1 MIEIKKLSKGSYI
14 AHNGEPYRIKKL
26 NLVVVGTHSHTKT
39 KVEMVGLFSGKKEM
53 MTMSPHEKVEDVKVI
68 RRHGQLIAK
77 MGEEVQVMSMD
88 NYEMVDADVQQ
99 GLIDKINEGDDVT
112 YVEFE
117 GRARVIEKRER

>member
-14 AHNGEPYRIKKL
+14 AHKGEPYRITKL
-26 NLVVVGTHSHTKT
+26 HLVVVGTHSHTKT

-53 MTMSPHEKVEDVKVI
+53 LTMSPHERVEDVEVI

-77 MGEEVQVMSMD
+77 TGDEVQVMSMD
-88 NYEMVDADVQQ
+88 NYEMVDAEVQPD
-99 GLIDKINEGDDVT
+99 LIDEINEGDDVT